1 MIWTDANIQNIRSDS
16 EVLHIIVSICQIE
29 MGWSWSLGLEPNM
42 KQVQST
48 AIKPDY
54 VPMRLKAIAEPC
66 VPWFI
71 LAWDCVWFG
80 VIRLKT
86 EGQLNSRLSKGCIQP
101 STNFFINSQEVLD
114 AAFCIH
120 L

>member
-16 EVLHIIVSICQIE
+16 EVLHIIVSLCQIE
-29 MGWSWSLGLEPNM
+29 MGWSWSLGPEPSM
-42 KQVQST
+42 KQVQLT

-54 VPMRLKAIAEPC
+54 ISMRLKAIAEPC

-71 LAWDCVWFG
+71 LARGCVWFG
-80 VIRLKT
+80 VIRRLKT

-101 STNFFINSQEVLD
+101 STNFFISSQEVLD
-114 AAFCIH
+114 AAF
-120 L
+120 